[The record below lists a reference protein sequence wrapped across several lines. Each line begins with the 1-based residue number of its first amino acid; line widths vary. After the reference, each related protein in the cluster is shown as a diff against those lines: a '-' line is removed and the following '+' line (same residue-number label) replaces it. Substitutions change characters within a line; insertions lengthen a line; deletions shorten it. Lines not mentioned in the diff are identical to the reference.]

1 MEPRSVR
8 GRGLRGSV
16 VAGLALTALVS
27 GVAQAAPINFKVT
40 VENLAPNGGTLITPL
55 WFGVHDGGFDLYDS
69 GVAASA
75 ELERLAEDGNPGP
88 LSGAFASTAGG
99 FIDGVVF
106 GPGVG
111 PGSPPI
117 FGPGGSASATFSYDF
132 GASTSAY
139 FSYASM
145 VIPSNDAFI
154 ANGNPLALPL
164 FDAGGGF
171 QGIDIIVLG
180 SQVLDAGTEVND
192 EIPTN
197 VAALAQA
204 APDTGVT
211 EGGVVGLHPGFLT
224 GGNILAAIPNG
235 DFTQAGYQ
243 VARIRVEQVPL
254 PGTWWLF
261 GAGLAAIGARRF
273 TG

>member
-1 MEPRSVR
+1 MKSKTLRS
-8 GRGLRGSV
+8 RGLRVGA
-16 VAGLALTALVS
+16 VAGLALTALA
-27 GVAQAAPINFKVT
+27 GGAATAAPINFKIT
-40 VENLAPNGGTLITPL
+40 VENLSPDGGTLITPL
-55 WFGVHDGGFDLYDS
+55 WFGVHDGSFDLYDS

-88 LSGAFASTAGG
+88 LSAAFASTTGG
-99 FIDGVVF
+99 LIDGVVF

-132 GASTSAY
+132 GTSPSAF

-164 FDAGGGF
+164 FDAVGGF
-171 QGIDIIVLG
+171 QGLDIIVLG

-192 EIPTN
+192 EIPEN

-211 EGGVVGLHPGFLT
+211 ENSVVGLHPGFLT
-224 GGNILAAIPNG
+224 DGNILAAIPNG

-243 VARIRVEQVPL
+243 VARIRVEQIPVPG
-254 PGTWWLF
+254 PWWLF
-261 GAGLAAIGARRF
+261 GAGLTALGVRRL
-273 TG
+273 TA